1 MARTGTGTGIR
12 QARTRLSTDERRR
25 QLAESAGQ
33 QFHRLG
39 FHQVSM
45 AEVAT
50 SIGLTAPAIYRHY
63 RSKQELLAA
72 AIGSALDVVDAA
84 SADADSA
91 PLHELLPPLAAVAVK
106 RRELWT
112 LLQRELRH
120 LEPAQRAPIEER
132 FSAFI
137 DRFSSAVQRLRPDA
151 DARDVQLLVTAAFAV
166 LSSPAVYARRL
177 PADEQQRWLAAAAEA
192 VCRVRLPSPGGDR
205 HARQDTPPERAVA
218 VEPTAPSRSEE
229 LLRTSV
235 RLFHERGYAAV
246 SLDDI
251 GAEVGIAGPSI
262 YYHFATK
269 ADLLV
274 AAVTR
279 ATEWLA
285 VHWGSGVEPPSLDD
299 LVGVYV
305 DLGVRERLLLGVY
318 VLDAVNLPA
327 EAGRRIRAGL
337 QADVQA
343 WCQALGRER
352 PELSE
357 AEQMVLVQ
365 AARGIVH
372 DVVRIGRLHARPGLT
387 QELRVLVHAALTADG
402 HG

>member
-1 MARTGTGTGIR
+1 MARAGTGTTVR
-12 QARTRLSTDERRR
+12 RTRLSTEERRR
-25 QLAESAGQ
+25 QLAESAARH
-33 QFHRLG
+33 FHRLG
-39 FHQVSM
+39 FHKVSM

-50 SIGLTAPAIYRHY
+50 SVGLTAPAIYRHY

-84 SADADSA
+84 SADAGSA
-91 PLHELLPPLAAVAVK
+91 PLHELLTPLAAVAVK
-106 RRELWT
+106 RRDLWA

-120 LEPAQRAPIEER
+120 LDPAQRAPIEER
-132 FSAFI
+132 FSAFV
-137 DRFSSAVQRLRPDA
+137 DRFSTAVRRLRPDV
-151 DARDVQLLVTAAFAV
+151 DMVDVRLLVTAAFAV
-166 LSSPAVYARRL
+166 LASPSSYGLKL
-177 PADEQQRWLAAAAEA
+177 PADEQQRLLATAAEA
-192 VCRVRLPSPGGDR
+192 VCRVSLPSPVANS
-205 HARQDTPPERAVA
+205 HAQGNAVSEQA
-218 VEPTAPSRSEE
+218 IPVGSSAPSRSEE

-251 GAEVGIAGPSI
+251 GAEVGITGPSI

-285 VHWGSGVEPPSLDD
+285 SHRGSGVEPPSLDD
-299 LVGVYV
+299 LIRVYV

-318 VLDAVNLPA
+318 VLDAVDLPA

-352 PELSE
+352 PELTE
-357 AEQMVLVQ
+357 AEQLVLVQ
-365 AARGIVH
+365 AGRSIVH
-372 DVVRIGRLHARPGLT
+372 DVVRIGRLHARPGLPE
-387 QELRVLVHAALTADG
+387 ELRVLVHAALAADG
-402 HG
+402 